1 MTSTGSSDPLRKPT
15 AREYYP
21 WWLDNL
27 ADDVTGEGAAMQGVL
42 QGAENVRR
50 LVLDARAL
58 YEHQE
63 FEFTGDYGAN
73 GFIEEYTC
81 RIQGEPTSVVV
92 TVKRNTDAKAL
103 TSGLPIFL
111 GNRSAEH
118 RVNRDRHCSSPLASG
133 PLDCL
138 GRCFLRRSERSPCH
152 DRIRSGST
160 AGVGRRAAS
169 ETDTGDSDAPSSQEA
184 VDRMGASI
192 GQGRAAAYCVT
203 TSTFQLASSPT
214 QPHGVGCSAILF

>member
-1 MTSTGSSDPLRKPT
+1 MTSTGSSDPIRKPT

-81 RIQGEPTSVVV
+81 QIQGEPTSVVV
-92 TVKRNTDAKAL
+92 TVKRNTDGKAQHL
-103 TSGLPIFL
+103 VVNHRP
-111 GNRSAEH
+111 RSSVLLFA
-118 RVNRDRHCSSPLASG
+118 RVMGKKYADSPLAKYFITTDSLPTYPRPLVPNEPATIGCGVRCRHQPSCGHRPVRPDLLNRLQLTELHG
-133 PLDCL
+133 P
-138 GRCFLRRSERSPCH
+138 RSPRTVNC
-152 DRIRSGST
+152 
-160 AGVGRRAAS
+160 
-169 ETDTGDSDAPSSQEA
+169 
-184 VDRMGASI
+184 
-192 GQGRAAAYCVT
+192 
-203 TSTFQLASSPT
+203 
-214 QPHGVGCSAILF
+214 LFC